1 MEKRVAKV
9 EGLYLQGE
17 PNECFSGTITF
28 ELRPD
33 CICYGWSINTKE
45 GIWLK
50 GMSVSLRVIPEDKE
64 YFEFALQHSLEVY
77 VVIARTGRKYLTLRV
92 VLGLMMPKVKS

>member
-64 YFEFALQHSLEVY
+64 YFEFALQHSLE
-77 VVIARTGRKYLTLRV
+77 GLRRYRSNRQ
-92 VLGLMMPKVKS
+92 KVFDVESCA